1 MSLPLYLMYVWIIED
16 SCGNYHCW
24 DKWIFQWFYYLQNEF
39 SYAGTFILNQGSG
52 ILAAYDTLMM
62 YWKWHVD
69 GSLQDCDISWALA
82 MEILQ
87 SCTKPSMSYGCFVGM
102 QIGCVITSLWY
113 IINRK
118 YFIWTLK
125 YFWKLSKDYISH
137 ILQHISA
144 AYLYCLYMSAEDVP
158 SSGPDLHC
166 LFSCHLT
173 DIWSHGWSKTTAENS
188 EFFRNVLFMSRCEK
202 CLYKRENGIDGKNI
216 IGKLIYW
223 LAISNILHAQLCAKD
238 TNTIIWW

>member
-1 MSLPLYLMYVWIIED
+1 MVHIWQPSILCWCMMTRSSRWCHYLFTWCIWITED
-16 SCGNYHCW
+16 SCGNYHSW
-24 DKWIFQWFYYLQNEF
+24 DKWIFQWFYYLQNKF

-69 GSLQDCDISWALA
+69 GSLQDCGISWALA

-118 YFIWTLK
+118 CLIWTLK
-125 YFWKLSKDYISH
+125 YFWNFLRIIYPTFCNTYHLLSYIAC
-137 ILQHISA
+137 ICQMRMFPAL
-144 AYLYCLYMSAEDVP
+144 V
-158 SSGPDLHC
+158 
-166 LFSCHLT
+166 
-173 DIWSHGWSKTTAENS
+173 
-188 EFFRNVLFMSRCEK
+188 
-202 CLYKRENGIDGKNI
+202 
-216 IGKLIYW
+216 LIYIAC
-223 LAISNILHAQLCAKD
+223 LAVTWQIYDHMAGQRLLQKTQNFSGMFCLWADVKSAS
-238 TNTIIWW
+238 TNGKVE